1 MSHSPRDRVIGWIL
15 VAIQAGL
22 IGGIVLVPRDA
33 AFDGG
38 ASIDWLSWL
47 LIGVAGLLG
56 VWALRHLGSGL
67 TPLPLPN
74 GSVDLITSGPYRWM
88 RHPIYT
94 AVMVG
99 MSGIALRTRSWV
111 PLALAAALVVFL
123 GLKSRWEERHLEA
136 GFPGYSDYAETTARF
151 VPIRRPKRD

>member
-1 MSHSPRDRVIGWIL
+1 
-15 VAIQAGL
+15 L

-33 AFDGG
+33 VFDGG
-38 ASIDWLSWL
+38 VGIDGLSWL
-47 LIGVAGLLG
+47 LIGVAGLLAA
-56 VWALRHLGSGL
+56 WALRHLGSGL

-111 PLALAAALVVFL
+111 PLALTAALVAFL
-123 GLKSRWEERHLEA
+123 GLKARWEERHLET
-136 GFPGYSDYAETTARF
+136 GFPGYAEYAKTTARF
-151 VPIRRPKRD
+151 VPIRRPKGD